1 MRLTEL
7 PAWPG
12 LEGLFWLLLTLA
24 LYRGLSILRARLQE
38 TAWAQPLIW
47 GAIILC
53 ALLLGLD
60 IDLARY
66 QLGGDWLIYTLALST
81 VSIGVPIYDNRHVIR
96 AAAVPFVTAMGLG
109 SVLAAGS
116 AVAMA
121 GWLDFDAALRA
132 TLATKSITSP
142 MAFGV
147 ADEIGGLPVL
157 AMGVVIVTGNFGVLV
172 APKIFATFGL
182 TDERAQGL
190 ALGVVTHGIGTA
202 EAVRRSALMGSF
214 AGLAMGVNGVLTSLI
229 LPFIFL

>member
-1 MRLTEL
+1 
-7 PAWPG
+7 
-12 LEGLFWLLLTLA
+12 
-24 LYRGLSILRARLQE
+24 
-38 TAWAQPLIW
+38 
-47 GAIILC
+47 
-53 ALLLGLD
+53 
-60 IDLARY
+60 
-66 QLGGDWLIYTLALST
+66 
-81 VSIGVPIYDNRHVIR
+81 
-96 AAAVPFVTAMGLG
+96 
-109 SVLAAGS
+109 
-116 AVAMA
+116 
-121 GWLDFDAALRA
+121 
-132 TLATKSITSP
+132 LATKSITSP

-229 LPFIFL
+229 LPFVFL

>member
-12 LEGLFWLLLTLA
+12 LEGMFWLLLTLA
-24 LYRGLSILRARLQE
+24 LYQGLWRVRARLNE
-38 TAWAQPLIW
+38 AGWAQPLLW
-47 GAIILC
+47 GAVII
-53 ALLLGLD
+53 AGLLVGLD
-60 IDLARY
+60 IELARY
-66 QLGGDWLIYTLALST
+66 QLGGDWLIYILALST

-96 AAAVPFVTAMGLG
+96 AAAGPFLTAMCLG

-121 GWLDFDAALRA
+121 DLLDFEPALRA

-147 ADEIGGLPVL
+147 AKEIGGLPVL
-157 AMGVVIVTGNFGVLV
+157 AMGIVIVTGNFGVLV
-172 APKIFATFGL
+172 APKIFSVFGL
-182 TDERAQGL
+182 TDPRAQGL

-202 EAVRRSALMGSF
+202 EAVRRSALIGSF

-229 LPFIFL
+229 LPFVFL

>member
-24 LYRGLSILRARLQE
+24 LYRGLSMLRARLQE

-47 GAIILC
+47 GAILIA
-53 ALLLGLD
+53 ALLVGLD
-60 IDLARY
+60 IELARY
-66 QLGGDWLIYTLALST
+66 QLGGDWLIYILALST

-96 AAAVPFVTAMGLG
+96 AAAVPFLAAMCVG
-109 SVLAAGS
+109 SALAAGS
-116 AVAMA
+116 AVMMA
-121 GWLDFDAALRA
+121 GLLDFDAALRA

-147 ADEIGGLPVL
+147 ANEIGGLPVL

-172 APKIFATFGL
+172 APKISQVFGL
-182 TDERAQGL
+182 TDPRAQGL

-202 EAVRRSALMGSF
+202 EAVRRSALIGSF
-214 AGLAMGVNGVLTSLI
+214 AGLAMGVNGVLTSLV
-229 LPFIFL
+229 LPIVFL